1 MFFKSLVLP
10 ALFTIVR
17 AAEDGVRYETRTAT
31 ITQCF
36 TRDALAAPTP
46 VVIGATAIVYEPAV
60 TGGPII
66 VEVDA
71 PNCESCG
78 CPTCVHTVEYTTKFQ
93 YFCST
98 GLCDQEYSIKEKYK
112 GMKEKPAM
120 DSHSI
125 PVGFTCDVQ
134 TCTTCGPEPITAT
147 ITYPVKD
154 RPYMNDVAH
163 PTAVPT
169 TGSKGDDYK
178 PETDYR
184 PEADYKPEGNNKVD
198 DYDNGAKPV
207 NESNYPDAPAPAKK
221 PEGEPMPMP
230 KPNESNGFY
239 SSVKP
244 TSGSDAQESGYPGAG
259 DEHPVVVSGA
269 VGREVGMIGAGVA
282 VVMVLLSL

>member
-1 MFFKSLVLP
+1 MYFKSLVIP
-10 ALFTIVR
+10 ALFATVR

-36 TRDALAAPTP
+36 TRDALAAPTA
-46 VVIGATAIVYEPAV
+46 VVIGATAIVHEPAV

-93 YFCST
+93 CFCST
-98 GLCDQEYSIKEKYK
+98 GLCDQEYSIKEKYS
-112 GMKEKPAM
+112 GMKDKPSM

-125 PVGFTCDVQ
+125 PIGFTCDVQ
-134 TCTTCGPEPITAT
+134 TCTTCGPEPVTAT

-154 RPYMNDVAH
+154 RPYMNNVAH
-163 PTAVPT
+163 PTAAPPS
-169 TGSKGDDYK
+169 GGKGG
-178 PETDYR
+178 
-184 PEADYKPEGNNKVD
+184 DYKPEGDNKGQD
-198 DYDNGAKPV
+198 YDNGSKYDNGAKPV
-207 NESNYPDAPAPAKK
+207 DEPSYPDAPIPAKK
-221 PEGEPMPMP
+221 PEGQPMPAPMP

-244 TSGSDAQESGYPGAG
+244 TSDSGAQESGYPGAG
-259 DEHPVVVSGA
+259 DEHPVIVSAAAGQQ
-269 VGREVGMIGAGVA
+269 VGIIGAGVA

>member
-1 MFFKSLVLP
+1 MFFKSFVLP

-17 AAEDGVRYETRTAT
+17 AAEDGVRYEYRTAT

-36 TRDALAAPTP
+36 TRDGLAAPTP

-78 CPTCVHTVEYTTKFQ
+78 CPTCVHTVEYTTRFQ
-93 YFCST
+93 CFCST
-98 GLCDQEYSIKEKYK
+98 GLCDQEYAIKEKYS
-112 GMKEKPAM
+112 GMKDKPAI

-125 PVGFTCDVQ
+125 PFGFTCDVQ

-163 PTAVPT
+163 PTAVPSS
-169 TGSKGDDYK
+169 GSKGDDYK
-178 PETDYR
+178 SEGSSNNSNKGEDYDNGS
-184 PEADYKPEGNNKVD
+184 EH
-198 DYDNGAKPV
+198 DNGAKPV
-207 NESNYPDAPAPAKK
+207 SEPNYPDAPVPAKK

-230 KPNESNGFY
+230 MPKPNESNGFH

-244 TSGSDAQESGYPGAG
+244 TSDSGAQESSYPGAG
-259 DEHPVVVSGA
+259 DEHPVIVSGA
-269 VGREVGMIGAGVA
+269 AGQEAGIVGAGVA
-282 VVMVLLSL
+282 VVMVLLSI